1 MKFFLLA
8 LIVCLFAALSAVAAP
23 IPEPNPQGVAPQNKT
38 WRRDTPRSKEWRRQA
53 LKHKD
58 WRRDEIDPADGDDD
72 TTSAPP
78 QANATPAGPAGGG
91 AQPNMINPHA
101 W

>member
-23 IPEPNPQGVAPQNKT
+23 IPEPNPQGGATQQNKG
-38 WRRDTPRSKEWRRQA
+38 WRRQVPP
-53 LKHKD
+53 KYKD
-58 WRRDEIDPADGDDD
+58 WRRDEIDPADGDDN

-78 QANATPAGPAGGG
+78 PAKALPLVPLA
-91 AQPNMINPHA
+91 AVHNRI
-101 W
+101 